1 MATEKTFDKADL
13 VKFFNEVGHPASIG
27 AATVIHSAPTLFGAT
42 ETKRYPAEA
51 QTIGLWC
58 EKYGLAFLIQRVMW
72 IDGGRDYVA
81 PDQDHPLRERR
92 TLVRYGDGGS
102 SAQLVRWAAELADAY
117 RAEMAVWMPVAAIDL
132 TRRIAKDGIV
142 EDWGSGTV
150 RLTPGDAEDTEPEP
164 TASEPEGDVDDPD
177 HAPTGTTI
185 DDVFGEHSDDGGD
198 SGDEG
203 EATQ

>member
-150 RLTPGDAEDTEPEP
+150 RLSPGDAEDAQPQPEPEP
-164 TASEPEGDVDDPD
+164 QAPETNDDNTPTGETVDDVL
-177 HAPTGTTI
+177 A
-185 DDVFGEHSDDGGD
+185 EHDNDGGD
-198 SGDEG
+198 ES
-203 EATQ
+203 EAQQ

>member
-1 MATEKTFDKADL
+1 MASEKTFDKADL

-27 AATVIHSAPTLFGAT
+27 AATVIHPAPTLFGAT

-81 PDQDHPLRERR
+81 PDQEHPLRERR

-117 RAEMAVWMPVAAIDL
+117 REEMKVWMPHAAIDM
-132 TRRIAKDGIV
+132 TRRIDDKSIV
-142 EDWGSGTV
+142 EDLGGGTV
-150 RLTPGDAEDTEPEP
+150 RLVPVDARLEPEP
-164 TASEPEGDVDDPD
+164 EPEPNDDTT
-177 HAPTGTTI
+177 PTNTTI
-185 DDVFGEHSDDGGD
+185 DDVFAEHD
-198 SGDEG
+198 GDESEG
-203 EATQ
+203 QA

>member
-1 MATEKTFDKADL
+1 MAPEKTFDKADL
-13 VKFFNEVGHPASIG
+13 VKFFNEVGQPASIG
-27 AATVIHSAPTLFGAT
+27 AATVIHPAPTLFGAT

-81 PDQDHPLRERR
+81 PDQEHPLRERR

-117 RAEMAVWMPVAAIDL
+117 REEMRVWMPAAAVDL
-132 TRRIAKDGIV
+132 TKRIGDGSIV
-142 EDWGSGTV
+142 EDLGYGTV
-150 RLTPGDAEDTEPEP
+150 HLAPGDAQEAGEPEP
-164 TASEPEGDVDDPD
+164 EPEPEPAPTVDDPD
-177 HAPTGTTI
+177 STPTGTTI
-185 DDVFGEHSDDGGD
+185 DDVFAEHDGD
-198 SGDEG
+198 SDEG
-203 EATQ
+203 ATA

>member
-1 MATEKTFDKADL
+1 MAPEKTFDKADL

-81 PDQDHPLRERR
+81 PDQEHPLRERR

-102 SAQLVRWAAELADAY
+102 SAQLVRWAA
-117 RAEMAVWMPVAAIDL
+117 
-132 TRRIAKDGIV
+132 
-142 EDWGSGTV
+142 
-150 RLTPGDAEDTEPEP
+150 
-164 TASEPEGDVDDPD
+164 
-177 HAPTGTTI
+177 
-185 DDVFGEHSDDGGD
+185 
-198 SGDEG
+198 
-203 EATQ
+203 

>member
-81 PDQDHPLRERR
+81 PDQEHPLRERR

-117 RAEMAVWMPVAAIDL
+117 REEMRLWMPAAAIDL
-132 TRRIAKDGIV
+132 TRRI
-142 EDWGSGTV
+142 
-150 RLTPGDAEDTEPEP
+150 GDDLRDSLAATEPEAQTSP
-164 TASEPEGDVDDPD
+164 EPEPEPATDDPD
-177 HAPTGTTI
+177 STPTGTTI
-185 DDVFGEHSDDGGD
+185 DDVFADHNDDGGD
-198 SGDEG
+198 SDEG
-203 EATQ
+203 ATA

>member
-1 MATEKTFDKADL
+1 MAPEKTFDKADL

-27 AATVIHSAPTLFGAT
+27 AATVIHPAPTLFGAT

-81 PDQDHPLRERR
+81 PDQEHPLRERR

-132 TRRIAKDGIV
+132 TRRI
-142 EDWGSGTV
+142 
-150 RLTPGDAEDTEPEP
+150 GDDLRTSIAPQPEP
-164 TASEPEGDVDDPD
+164 VPETNDDNT
-177 HAPTGTTI
+177 PTGETV
-185 DDVFGEHSDDGGD
+185 DDVFAEHD
-198 SGDEG
+198 GDEG
-203 EATQ
+203 EAQQ

>member
-1 MATEKTFDKADL
+1 MAPEKTFDKADL
-13 VKFFNEVGHPASIG
+13 VKFFNEVGSPASIG
-27 AATVIHSAPTLFGAT
+27 SVTVIHPAPTLFGAT

-150 RLTPGDAEDTEPEP
+150 RLSPGDAEDAQPQPEPEP
-164 TASEPEGDVDDPD
+164 QAPETNDDNTPTGETVDDVL
-177 HAPTGTTI
+177 A
-185 DDVFGEHSDDGGD
+185 EHDNDGGD
-198 SGDEG
+198 SDEG
-203 EATQ
+203 AAV

>member
-27 AATVIHSAPTLFGAT
+27 AATVIHPAPTLFGAT

-58 EKYGLAFLIQRVMW
+58 EKYGFAFLIQRVMW

-81 PDQDHPLRERR
+81 PDQEHPLRERR

-142 EDWGSGTV
+142 ED
-150 RLTPGDAEDTEPEP
+150 
-164 TASEPEGDVDDPD
+164 
-177 HAPTGTTI
+177 
-185 DDVFGEHSDDGGD
+185 
-198 SGDEG
+198 
-203 EATQ
+203 

>member
-27 AATVIHSAPTLFGAT
+27 AATVVHSAPTLFGAT

-117 RAEMAVWMPVAAIDL
+117 REEMRLWMPAAAIDL
-132 TRRIAKDGIV
+132 TRRIGDEIYANLNAEIAKIEA
-142 EDWGSGTV
+142 EDAATE
-150 RLTPGDAEDTEPEP
+150 PDTEPEAP
-164 TASEPEGDVDDPD
+164 AAPEAATDDD
-177 HAPTGTTI
+177 HTPTGESI
-185 DDVFGEHSDDGGD
+185 DDVLSQHD
-198 SGDEG
+198 GDESEG
-203 EATQ
+203 QA

>member
-1 MATEKTFDKADL
+1 MTVEKTFDKADL
-13 VKFFNEVGHPASIG
+13 VKFFNEIGSPASIG
-27 AATVIHSAPTLFGAT
+27 SVTVIHPAPTLFGAT

-58 EKYGLAFLIQRVMW
+58 EKYGFAFLIQRVMW

-81 PDQDHPLRERR
+81 PDQEHPMRERR

-142 EDWGSGTV
+142 EDWGGGTI
-150 RLTPGDAEDTEPEP
+150 RLVPGDTQEVGEPEP
-164 TASEPEGDVDDPD
+164 EPEPEPNDDTT
-177 HAPTGTTI
+177 PTNTTI
-185 DDVFGEHSDDGGD
+185 DDVFAEHD
-198 SGDEG
+198 GDEG
-203 EATQ
+203 EAQQ

>member
-1 MATEKTFDKADL
+1 MAPEKTFDKADL

-27 AATVIHSAPTLFGAT
+27 AATVIHPAPTLFGAT

-58 EKYGLAFLIQRVMW
+58 EKYGFAFLIQRVIW

-81 PDQDHPLRERR
+81 PDQEHPLRERR

-132 TRRIAKDGIV
+132 TRRIGDEIYTNLEAEIAKI
-142 EDWGSGTV
+142 E
-150 RLTPGDAEDTEPEP
+150 AEDAAEAATDEPPAEP
-164 TASEPEGDVDDPD
+164 ATPAINDDST
-177 HAPTGTTI
+177 PTGTTI
-185 DDVFGEHSDDGGD
+185 DDVFAEHDNDPD
-198 SGDEG
+198 AGDEG
-203 EATQ
+203 ATA

>member
-27 AATVIHSAPTLFGAT
+27 AATVIHPAPTLFGAT

-58 EKYGLAFLIQRVMW
+58 EKYGFAFLIQRVMW

-81 PDQDHPLRERR
+81 PDQEHPLRERR

-117 RAEMAVWMPVAAIDL
+117 RAEMAAWMPVAAIDL
-132 TRRIAKDGIV
+132 TRRIGDNAIV
-142 EDWGSGTV
+142 EDWGGGTM
-150 RLTPGDAEDTEPEP
+150 RLVPGAANDSPPEPEP
-164 TASEPEGDVDDPD
+164 DPEPELNDDTT
-177 HAPTGTTI
+177 PTTTTI
-185 DDVFGEHSDDGGD
+185 DDVFAEHTDD

-203 EATQ
+203 EATSQ